1 MKQCMDNNDLHRRL
15 KKSSDIVSG
24 MALIT
29 EALIRPLQNLQ
40 KNTVYLPPA
49 PNLLHDRSRVQLNC
63 ISNFFVFCYTII
75 CKTFSQSISLLVSR
89 YSVLNI
95 SK

>member
-1 MKQCMDNNDLHRRL
+1 MKQCMDNNDLHRR
-15 KKSSDIVSG
+15 KKIIGYCVRNGIDHGSTDQTI
-24 MALIT
+24 AEFT
-29 EALIRPLQNLQ
+29 